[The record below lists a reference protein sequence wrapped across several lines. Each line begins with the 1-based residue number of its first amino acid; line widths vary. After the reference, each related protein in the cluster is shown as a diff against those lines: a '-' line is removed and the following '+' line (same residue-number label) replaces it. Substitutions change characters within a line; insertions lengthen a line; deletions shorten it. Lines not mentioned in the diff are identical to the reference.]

1 MSVINVGEVY
11 YQKARDE
18 DVMSADRALAW
29 LQSTSIRIVDV
40 DLITTIEAAR
50 IKTTHPVSYADCFA
64 AALAR
69 EMQARVVTGDP
80 EFAILERDNIVAIEW
95 LPAKP
100 RRR

>member
-1 MSVINVGEVY
+1 MINVGEVY
-11 YQKARDE
+11 YQKARNE

-29 LQSTSIRIVDV
+29 LRSTSIRIVDV

-50 IKTTHPVSYADCFA
+50 IKATHPISYADCFA
-64 AALAR
+64 VALAR
-69 EMQARVVTGDP
+69 EMQASVITGDP
-80 EFAILERDNIVAIEW
+80 EFEILERDNIVAVEW